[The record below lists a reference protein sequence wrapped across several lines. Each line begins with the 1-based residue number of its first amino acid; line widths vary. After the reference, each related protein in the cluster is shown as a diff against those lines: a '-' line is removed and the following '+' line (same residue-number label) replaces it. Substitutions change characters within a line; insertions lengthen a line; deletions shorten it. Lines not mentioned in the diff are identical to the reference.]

1 MRICAKEQINKTIDC
16 CNEFLQH
23 KACGFLT
30 GIIEGDKKI
39 IKNLYY

>member
-1 MRICAKEQINKTIDC
+1 MRICAKEQINKIIDY
-16 CNEFLQH
+16 CNEFLQN

-39 IKNLYY
+39 VKNLYY